1 MVKNHFKSIKS
12 LKLAIIGL
20 GYVGL
25 PLAIEFGKR
34 FVLGYDIRSKRI
46 LDLKNGKD
54 ETLETKKKILIVQ
67 NY

>member
-25 PLAIEFGKR
+25 PLAIEFGKKR
-34 FVLGYDIRSKRI
+34 FVLGYDISSKRI

-54 ETLETKKKILIVQ
+54 ETLETKKKR
-67 NY
+67 Y